1 MKMITKQPKGLL
13 KKIRGLYIPSGYS
26 EMSARH
32 KTRFLVD
39 AMMGRVDH
47 TKHYQRR
54 KFDGINW
61 DEVYD
66 ICGTIIAEV
75 SRMLLHTEAHVVVV
89 RVNNLGTVRLTAHSR
104 GDADTVGSVHR
115 KTNLEYNEEHG
126 YDKYHHI
133 ATIGYV
139 YNENNVNFFVEPTVL
154 WDNIGDLRDAID
166 DYEHDAEV
174 QRERNLLK
182 GAREDLAKHER
193 LLGQYT
199 DDTWWAER
207 KKERIEQTKDA
218 IVKATIEIGKSL
230 KKFDELGIEEG
241 DES

>member
-13 KKIRGLYIPSGYS
+13 KKIRGLYIRSGYS
-26 EMSARH
+26 EMSAKY
-32 KTRFLVD
+32 KTRLLVD
-39 AMMGRVDH
+39 AMMGRIDP
-47 TKHYQRR
+47 TKHYSRR
-54 KFDGINW
+54 KFEGINW
-61 DEVYD
+61 DELYD

-75 SRMLLHTEAHVVVV
+75 SRLLKDTHAHVVVV

-104 GDADTVGSVHR
+104 GDAETQGEVHR
-115 KTNLEYNEEHG
+115 KTNSEYNEEHG
-126 YDKYHHI
+126 YDKYHHV

-139 YNENNVNFFVEPTVL
+139 FKEGDSNLFVEPTVL

-166 DYEHDAEV
+166 DYEHEAEV
-174 QRERNLLK
+174 RRQRSLLK
-182 GAREDLAKHER
+182 FAREDLAKHEQ

-199 DDTWWAER
+199 DDTWWEKR
-207 KKERIEQTKDA
+207 KEFRVKEAKDA

-230 KKFDELGIEEG
+230 KKFDELGIEEE

>member
-1 MKMITKQPKGLL
+1 MKMIMRQPKGLL
-13 KKIRGLYIPSGYS
+13 KKIRGLYVRSGYA
-26 EMSARH
+26 EMSAKYKSRL
-32 KTRFLVD
+32 LVD
-39 AMMGRVDH
+39 LMIGRVDP
-47 TKHYQRR
+47 TKYYVRQ

-61 DEVYD
+61 DELYD

-75 SRMLLHTEAHVVVV
+75 NSLLKNTYAHVVVV

-104 GDADTVGSVHR
+104 GDADSVSAMHR
-115 KTNLEYNEEHG
+115 KSNKEYAEEYG
-126 YDKYHHI
+126 YDKYRHI

-166 DYEHDAEV
+166 DHEHEAEV

-182 GAREDLAKHER
+182 NARKELAKHEQ

-199 DDTWWAER
+199 DDKWWEAQ
-207 KKERIEQTKDA
+207 KKGRIEYAKEE

-230 KKFDELGIEEG
+230 KRFEELGIEEE